1 MKTKHNAHGAEL
13 IYWSTHQGGQDPAA
27 AIATLK
33 EGKLTPVDPK
43 LTALIKA
50 GAKIKLATVKG
61 RRVLDVGFIGTGV
74 DLPQLE
80 EATHTTQ
87 SPQNAP
93 VCLPEATQLEEAT
106 NVDPEEQKRLE
117 RLRKNIEAN
126 KVKPLHPVRMAMYLE
141 AAKSG

>member
-1 MKTKHNAHGAEL
+1 MKTGHQAEL

-50 GAKIKLATVKG
+50 GVKIKLATVKG
-61 RRVLDVGFIGTGV
+61 RRVLDVGFIGGGV

-80 EATHTTQ
+80 EATYTHNTQ
-87 SPQNAP
+87 SAQNAP
-93 VCLPEATQLEEAT
+93 VSLPEATQLKEAT
-106 NVDPEEQKRLE
+106 SVDPEEQARLE
-117 RLRKNIEAN
+117 RIRRHREAN
-126 KVKPLHPVRMAMYLE
+126 RVKPIHPGKMAMYLE
-141 AAKSG
+141 ACK